1 MTIVQRTLFP
11 ALLRALD
18 DQRVLVLT
26 GMRRVGKTT
35 AARWLLDQV
44 PSSNKLYLD
53 LERLDQ
59 RAAFSERNYDLIL
72 DFLRNR
78 GIDPTQP
85 ATIALDE
92 IQYAPNIPSVVKYLH
107 DAYPIKFILTG
118 SSSYYLKNYFTES
131 LAGRKVVFE
140 MFPLS
145 FAEFLDFKGVAYRP
159 RPEFT
164 DKRFD
169 AYEYERLKGFYEEYL
184 LYGGLPDV
192 ALAPAPST
200 KREILQDILS
210 SYINIDVRALADF
223 QKIAELQ
230 QLLRVLA
237 ARIGNRLDNVK
248 LATIIGFSRP
258 TLLQYLEFLEKTYII
273 RRLPAYT
280 DNPDRATALSKK
292 VYFYDNGLA
301 SVLAQVGE
309 GALFENAV
317 FCQLHPY
324 GALSYLAR
332 GNDYEVDFILQPHS
346 GAPRVALEVKTH
358 PVPAD
363 KQKLERIAVA
373 HNLGHAYVIGRLPT
387 PGFTDF
393 LWGGHL

>member
-18 DQRVLVLT
+18 DQRALVLT

-164 DKRFD
+164 
-169 AYEYERLKGFYEEYL
+169 
-184 LYGGLPDV
+184 
-192 ALAPAPST
+192 
-200 KREILQDILS
+200 
-210 SYINIDVRALADF
+210 
-223 QKIAELQ
+223 
-230 QLLRVLA
+230 
-237 ARIGNRLDNVK
+237 
-248 LATIIGFSRP
+248 
-258 TLLQYLEFLEKTYII
+258 
-273 RRLPAYT
+273 
-280 DNPDRATALSKK
+280 
-292 VYFYDNGLA
+292 
-301 SVLAQVGE
+301 
-309 GALFENAV
+309 
-317 FCQLHPY
+317 
-324 GALSYLAR
+324 
-332 GNDYEVDFILQPHS
+332 
-346 GAPRVALEVKTH
+346 EVKG
-358 PVPAD
+358 V
-363 KQKLERIAVA
+363 K
-373 HNLGHAYVIGRLPT
+373 
-387 PGFTDF
+387 
-393 LWGGHL
+393 

>member
-1 MTIVQRTLFP
+1 MAIVQRALFP

-18 DQRVLVLT
+18 DQRAIVLT

-35 AARWLLDQV
+35 AVRWLLDQA

-85 ATIALDE
+85 AIIALDE
-92 IQYAPNIPSVVKYLH
+92 IQYTPNIPSVVKYLH

-118 SSSYYLKNYFTES
+118 SSSYYLKNLFTES

-145 FAEFLDFKGVAYRP
+145 FAEFLGFKGVAYRP

-169 AYEYERLKGFYEEYL
+169 VYEYERLKGFYEEYL

-192 ALAPAPST
+192 ALTSAPSA

-301 SVLAQVGE
+301 GVLAQVGE

-324 GALSYLAR
+324 GALAYLAR
-332 GNDYEVDFILQPHS
+332 GHDYEVDFILQPHA
-346 GAPRVALEVKTH
+346 GASRVALEVKTH

-363 KQKLERIAVA
+363 KQKLERIAAA
-373 HNLGHAYVIGRLPT
+373 HNLGQAYVIGRFPT